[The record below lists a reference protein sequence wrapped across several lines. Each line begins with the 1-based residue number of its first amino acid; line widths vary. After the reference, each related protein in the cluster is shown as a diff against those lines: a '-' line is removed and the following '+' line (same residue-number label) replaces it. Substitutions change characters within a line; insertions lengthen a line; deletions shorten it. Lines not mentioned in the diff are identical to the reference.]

1 MMTTGS
7 RTNSTDSDY
16 ELMQQQ
22 HPPPPPH
29 QPDGRLRRGTSNSIR
44 APHDPPQYQ
53 APRPPRSS
61 RISPNRWRHLHRL
74 SPGRNRNYA
83 GLKDLNRRTEGGEY
97 AVPRGNRDTDGRRY
111 DGFFQGSIAEE
122 GEGEEEEAEKS
133 IGDMTIM
140 SKTTEPC
147 CRHCKC
153 ILLSLFLVLLLLTS
167 LGGLGLALYNKFT
180 RDGSSYMQEMGVVD
194 TCVPTWCELTVT
206 RAAHAYNCALYNNS
220 SRECT
225 TEPLSTNI
233 PVSLCDNVHAVYTK
247 RL

>member
-29 QPDGRLRRGTSNSIR
+29 QPDGRLRRGYSNSIR

-180 RDGSSYMQEMGVVD
+180 RDGSSYMQEMSVVD
-194 TCVPTWCELTVT
+194 TCAPTWCELTVT
-206 RAAHAYNCALYNNS
+206 RAAHAYNCTLYNNS